1 MNNVSIIPFE
11 KLNHDFIE
19 GEDIPKGKEEYF
31 LRDAQT
37 RKAIKIKNGWRH
49 LTAKEIVTLIKNNN
63 ISDNWDNVL
72 VCNPFDPSLISGNN
86 FHGLVRIG
94 AVTHNVLQ
102 YHDLRLPIGITN
114 CNIVNCDIGNNVALH
129 EVHYIANYIIGD
141 QCILFNIQEMTTT
154 NHAKFGN
161 GILKKR
167 EEEDVR
173 VRIELMNE
181 SGARTILPFDGIITA
196 DAYMWAKYI
205 DDTTLQERLQ
215 NITQNSF
222 DDRRGYYGTIGANS
236 VIKNSLIIKD
246 AKIGSHCYIKGVSK
260 IKNITVNSSEKE
272 PSQIGEGCI
281 LVNGIVGFGCHIF
294 YSVTAIRFVIGN
306 NSNLKY
312 GARLINSFMGDNST
326 ISCCEVLNNLIFPS
340 HEQHHNNSF
349 LISSI
354 VMGQSNIAAGATLGS
369 NHNSRTADGEI
380 QAGRG
385 FWPGLCAS
393 VKHNSRFASYTLLAK
408 ADYPAE
414 LDIQLPFALLSNNT
428 RNNELEI
435 MPAYWWMHNMFA
447 LARNTDKYRKR
458 DKRITKVQHI
468 EFDTYAPD
476 TMEEVILGRKLLEI
490 FTAKAWCR
498 AHNKPFEAIDTAK
511 LREMGKK
518 LLNGDPKEVRKLEVL
533 GDRMEKSGRN
543 CRILKPYE
551 AYHAY
556 GDMLTYYGVTN
567 VIQYIEDHQ
576 ITRFKD
582 LAKELGKNHR
592 RQKVWINMG
601 GQVMMEKD
609 LDRIRADIN
618 AGVLNSWKEIHK
630 RYDEIWKR
638 YPTDKQS
645 HAYLSLC
652 YLLETDN
659 FTEAQWKHMIRETIR
674 IQQYI
679 CDQVYESRN
688 KDYTNPFRHST
699 TRNEAEFLHL
709 YGQIDEIG
717 FVQQTKED
725 TQAII
730 RKLESL
736 L

>member
-19 GEDIPKGKEEYF
+19 GEDIPKGKDEYF

-659 FTEAQWKHMIRETIR
+659 FTEAQWKHMLREAIR